1 MGAETVGMYLASDGE
16 IDLGPTMA
24 WCWENRI
31 TTCVPVMGED
41 DRVLSFAAVDRD
53 TPLAANRFGI
63 LEPRT
68 DGGEGMDA
76 GALDVLLM
84 PLVAFDAL
92 GNRLGMGGGF
102 YDTTLRANREAG
114 RGQPLLAGVAHE
126 IQRVERID
134 ADPWDM
140 PLDVVV
146 TDVAI
151 HRFANTATAAGAP
164 SSA

>member
-41 DRVLSFAAVDRD
+41 DRVLSFAAMDRD

-68 DGGEGMDA
+68 GDGEGMDA
-76 GALDVLLM
+76 GALDILLM
-84 PLVAFDAL
+84 PLVAFDVR

-114 RGQPLLAGVAHE
+114 RPQPVLAGVAHE
-126 IQRVERID
+126 IQRIERID

-140 PLDVVV
+140 PLDVAV

-151 HRFANTATAAGAP
+151 HRFANTAIAAGAS